1 MKNMKKLAVLF
12 LLASCAGSIEDID
25 RTQPNILEKD
35 FFSGEWYA
43 SWTAIDVPYTTG
55 FTFIGA
61 GEGIERVK
69 WDVTKSGLIAYRSY
83 DLVEGVDQDNPREGA
98 DVRGPMM
105 YHFPIRGH
113 FDVERAY
120 NPQTGEQSNV
130 LTENMAD
137 CEWYECKQFRVD
149 WSSNIR
155 WRAGN
160 GSYYIQENDD
170 DDPED
175 AIRVDKENGHLEVT
189 IKAFFQPEL
198 DAELTAYYGFPIP
211 KCWLYANPYW
221 DCRGQTV
228 RVRMTFSRI
237 PHSGDVRDENGNLT
251 KVGTPTND
259 DYEPTEFNDH
269 RLERFGFFRTTRFN
283 RDPHFGARESNRD
296 HFANLHPIWKK
307 VRDDN
312 GQLIPVAQREPKP
325 IVYYL
330 NKQFPGANAPVNLVP
345 EAQAVAAEWSE
356 VLKEAVAAAQGKS
369 MDDVPEMFVLCPN
382 NPVQAGDD
390 AVCGPEGLEVR
401 IGDHRFN
408 KLLWIPNPA
417 SAAPGGYGP
426 SHTDPLS
433 GKVVSSD
440 AYIYGAGYERAA
452 ASIVDLIRLLSGDL
466 DQTSYENGSDLA
478 IQIEAANQRYNEQR
492 SELTLEQVTRS
503 VRKLERSGLP
513 QRIAEQVQTG
523 ELEHNHFDD
532 MVRPMVH
539 AGLHKRLSTPELVTA
554 AAGGLMDGEESQ
566 EEFERFNALTLARD
580 IAHRHEHRLQRAGA
594 QAIDLNLFS
603 DDAMLQL
610 ARRLRSKPELQTN
623 GQPDYDKIRP
633 LIMKMMFRATALH
646 EIGHNLGLR
655 HNFAGSADALNFHDG
670 YWSEKARLGILDPE
684 FRLSSSALTAL
695 AEQTDEN
702 GVSLREYQYSSIMDY
717 GGRWYADLQGLG
729 KYDRAAI
736 LYGYANKVEVWNFE
750 GRDRLANVNTRA
762 LWSPNNYHY
771 TAYPRILAGL
781 PLDAPTRQGATTTV
795 GGQPVTEV
803 IGLIKQRTLAD
814 VDADDKLLD
823 ESLENLRVPYRF
835 CSDEYAGGSSYC
847 HRFDEG
853 ADVYET
859 VRNKINRAEG
869 YRPLA
874 ANRRERAGWH
884 TSWSYMDW
892 SMDTFNFLSAQYK
905 HFVNEEF
912 IVRRDWDCIDPSNGQ
927 PLMRKDDNG
936 DPIEDG
942 EIAHY
947 IAEQCGLE
955 QFAAGALAAQ
965 HFVKVLQQ
973 PDLGTYCWN
982 EVRQVYERSASANP
996 TCEDSIVLDGV
1007 NDDGVGHLSKWD
1019 PENTGYYAFIKPV
1032 YAGHWM
1038 DKWGALTYLT
1048 ETTTNF
1054 VGVDSSSDTRSF
1066 SINFLGIFGDNFH
1079 NIISGVVMGDPMLYG
1094 PAWRIPDPE
1103 DETDE
1108 GEYER
1113 REAIS
1118 LFLTQPFDL
1127 TEYRMIDPGDR
1138 FFTRYVSLIMAAAWA
1153 VQETNNRDLNAN
1165 FKIGMV
1171 GSIDDQMV
1179 PADIKNDPER
1189 YIEFTNPVTHRT
1201 YFAVKTETY
1210 AYNLPRE
1217 DAEPF
1222 ISLGYDMLR
1231 KIRDRYYENGQF
1243 RQVVLDQARDEAT
1256 QEDPSLAG
1264 AELDAAVLELANNK
1278 VHQEF
1283 LWVDLIRSIV
1293 DTYEMR

>member
-1 MKNMKKLAVLF
+1 MKNMKKFAVIA
-12 LLASCAGSIEDID
+12 LLASCAGGVEDID

-35 FFSGEWYA
+35 FFAGEWYA
-43 SWTAIDVPYTTG
+43 SWTAVDVPFTTG
-55 FTFIGA
+55 FSFVGA

-69 WDVTKSGLIAYRSY
+69 WDVTKSGLVAYRSY

-98 DVRGPMM
+98 GVRGPMM

-113 FDVERAY
+113 FDVERSY
-120 NPQTGEQSNV
+120 NPATGEQSNV

-149 WSSNIR
+149 WNSNIR
-155 WRAGN
+155 FRAAN
-160 GSYYIQENDD
+160 GSYYIQESDD
-170 DDPED
+170 DDPAD
-175 AIRVDKENGHLEVT
+175 AIRIDKENGHLEVT
-189 IKAFFQPEL
+189 LKAYFEPEL
-198 DAELTAYYGFPIP
+198 DGELTRAYGFPIP
-211 KCWLYANPYW
+211 KCWLYSNPYW
-221 DCRGQTV
+221 DCRGQTL
-228 RVRMTFSRI
+228 RIRMTFSRI
-237 PHSGDVRDENGNLT
+237 PHTGDERDENGTLV
-251 KVGTPTND
+251 KVGEPITD
-259 DYEPTEFNDH
+259 DYEPTPFNDH
-269 RLERFGFFRTTRFN
+269 RLERFGFFRTTRFH
-283 RDPHFGARESNRD
+283 RDHNFGARESNRD
-296 HFANLHPIWKK
+296 HYANLHPIWKK
-307 VRDDN
+307 VREN
-312 GQLIPVAQREPKP
+312 GQSIPVAEREPKP
-325 IVYYL
+325 VVYYL
-330 NKQFPGANAPVNLVP
+330 NKQFPRANAPVNLVP
-345 EAQAVAAEWSE
+345 EAEGIASEWNE
-356 VLKEAVAAAQGKS
+356 LLKEAVAAAQSKS
-369 MDDVPEMFVLCPN
+369 MDDVPDMFVLCVN
-382 NPVQAGDD
+382 NPVQEGDN
-390 AVCGPEGLEVR
+390 ALCGPAGLEVR
-401 IGDHRFN
+401 LGDHRYN
-408 KLLWIPNPA
+408 KLSWIPNPA
-417 SAAPGGYGP
+417 SSAPGGYGP
-426 SHTDPLS
+426 SHVDPLT
-433 GKVVSSD
+433 GKVISAD

-452 ASIVDLIRLLSGDL
+452 AAIVDYIRLLSGDV
-466 DQTSYENGSDLA
+466 DQTDYINGSDLA
-478 IQIEAANQRYNEQR
+478 IQLAAAEERYNTQR

-503 VRKLERSGLP
+503 VRKLERSGIP
-513 QRIAEQVQTG
+513 ERIAEQLQTG
-523 ELEHNHFDD
+523 ELETKHFDD
-532 MVRPMVH
+532 MVRPMVN
-539 AGLHKRLSTPELVTA
+539 AGLHKRLSVPELVTMG
-554 AAGGLMDGEESQ
+554 AGGLMDGNESQ

-580 IAHRHEHRLQRAGA
+580 IAERHELKLKRAGA
-594 QAIDLNLFS
+594 QAIDFALFS

-610 ARRLRSKPELQTN
+610 ARRLRSKPELMT
-623 GQPDYDKIRP
+623 GGEPDYDKIRP
-633 LIMKMMFRATALH
+633 LILKMMFRATALH
-646 EIGHNLGLR
+646 EIGHNMGLR

-684 FRLSSSALTAL
+684 FRLAESSLSAL

-717 GGRWYADLQGLG
+717 GGRWYSDLQGLG
-729 KYDRAAI
+729 KYDRAAM

-750 GRDRLANVNTRA
+750 GRERLANVNTRS

-781 PLDAPTRQGATTTV
+781 PLDALTRQSANPTV
-795 GGQPVTEV
+795 GGQPVSEV

-814 VDADDKLLD
+814 VDVNDDLVD
-823 ESLENLRVPYRF
+823 PALENLRVPYRF

-859 VRNKINRAEG
+859 VRNKINKAEG
-869 YRPLA
+869 YRPIA
-874 ANRRERAGWH
+874 AARRDRAGWH

-892 SMDTFNFLSAQYK
+892 SVSTFNFLSAQYK

-912 IVRRDWDCIDPSNGQ
+912 IVRRNWDCVDPSNGQ
-927 PLMRKDDNG
+927 PLMRKDEDGN
-936 DPIEDG
+936 PIEDG

-973 PDLGTYCWN
+973 PDVGTYCFN
-982 EVRQVYERSASANP
+982 PVSQAYEMSSDPDCA
-996 TCEDSIVLDGV
+996 DSIELDGIG
-1007 NDDGVGHLSKWD
+1007 DDAVGHLSRWD
-1019 PENTGYYAFIKPV
+1019 PESTGYYSFIKPV

-1038 DKWGALTYLT
+1038 DKWSALTYLT

-1066 SINFLGIFGDNFH
+1066 SINFLGIFGDNLH
-1079 NIISGVVMGDPMLYG
+1079 NIIAGLVMGDPMLYG
-1094 PAWRIPDPE
+1094 PAWRIPDPD
-1103 DETDE
+1103 DETDM

-1113 REAIS
+1113 REAVS

-1127 TEYRMIDPGDR
+1127 TRYKMINPNDR
-1138 FFTRYVSLIMAAAWA
+1138 FFVRYVSLIMAAAWA

-1165 FKIGMV
+1165 FKIGMT
-1171 GSIDDQMV
+1171 GSIDDMEV
-1179 PADIKNDPER
+1179 PSEVRDDPDR

-1210 AYNLPRE
+1210 AYNMPSE

-1222 ISLGYDMLR
+1222 ISLGYDML
-1231 KIRDRYYENGQF
+1231 KTIRDRYYVNGNFKQAL
-1243 RQVVLDQARDEAT
+1243 LDQVTAEAT
-1256 QEDPSLAG
+1256 AEDPTLAG
-1264 AELDAAVLELANNK
+1264 AELDAAVVALANSK